1 MAVDVES
8 RNYIIG
14 AIVMSRVEEVH
25 IQTSVDGP
33 LALFLVW
40 FETEHLDC
48 LTADFIQRLNKFT
61 VTATN
66 IQPSDGFVL
75 VKQV

>member
-8 RNYIIG
+8 RNYILG
-14 AIVMSRVEEVH
+14 AILMSRGEEVH

-33 LALFLVW
+33 LALFFVW
-40 FETEHLDC
+40 FETEHLDR